1 MFYPQKRIR
10 RPDEPFTNDIQP
22 GSAGKLS
29 QAGAPEKPV
38 TQSELAQRMG
48 IKQATV
54 SNFENH
60 PEKTTLTTVFKILQ
74 SLELSMAI
82 CEKNAPDTDDNRDN
96 PRDLEW

>member
-1 MFYPQKRIR
+1 MSASPTIYSPVQLANYLKLVRQK
-10 RPDEPFTNDIQP
+10 NQW
-22 GSAGKLS
+22 
-29 QAGAPEKPV
+29 

>member
-1 MFYPQKRIR
+1 MSPSPMIYSPVQLANYLKLVRQK
-10 RPDEPFTNDIQP
+10 NQW
-22 GSAGKLS
+22 
-29 QAGAPEKPV
+29 
-38 TQSELAQRMG
+38 TQSDLAQRMG

-82 CEKNAPDTDDNRDN
+82 CEKNAPDSGNNRDN
-96 PRDLEW
+96 PQDLDW

>member
-1 MFYPQKRIR
+1 MNPSPTIYSPVQLANYLKLVRQK
-10 RPDEPFTNDIQP
+10 NQW
-22 GSAGKLS
+22 
-29 QAGAPEKPV
+29 
-38 TQSELAQRMG
+38 TQSDLAQRMG

-82 CEKNAPDTDDNRDN
+82 CEKNAPDSGDNRDN
-96 PRDLEW
+96 PQDLDW